1 MVLQFLSRKIA
12 CLSCEDDDSKNHR
25 SPKTFDALL
34 ILSIMIFLRMFFTAK
49 YAKFVLSFFVLGFS
63 FFLVYSLFSGLKKKA
78 FEGLGFDDVQSAEV
92 NIQNLSFVQTEAG
105 LVSWSLDA
113 KGAALTEKGRQGLL
127 KNVSVSIPYGNQQ
140 TLFLKGDEGAV
151 DTEKK
156 EFSLWKNTGLMS
168 VDLKNGYTLRTR
180 GMEWRASQRE
190 IVSQGE
196 AMIMGPQIEIN
207 GNSLRV
213 SVDKQEM
220 IVIGDVRALVY

>member
-1 MVLQFLSRKIA
+1 M
-12 CLSCEDDDSKNHR
+12 
-25 SPKTFDALL
+25 TFDALL
-34 ILSIMIFLRMFFTAK
+34 TMPIMIFLHMFFTQR

-63 FFLVYSLFSGLKKKA
+63 FFLVYSYSLFSGLKKKA
-78 FEGLGFDDVQSAEV
+78 FEDLGFDDVQNAEV

-113 KGAALTEKGRQGLL
+113 KGAALTEKGRRGLL
-127 KNVSVSIPYGNQQ
+127 KDVSVSIPYGNQQ
-140 TLFLKGDEGAV
+140 TLFLEGDEGAV

-168 VDLKNGYTLRTR
+168 VDLKNGYTLHTR
-180 GMEWRASQRE
+180 GLAWHASGRE

-196 AMIMGPQIEIN
+196 AMITGSQIEIN
-207 GNSLRV
+207 GNALRV

>member
-1 MVLQFLSRKIA
+1 MI
-12 CLSCEDDDSKNHR
+12 
-25 SPKTFDALL
+25 FDALL
-34 ILSIMIFLRMFFTAK
+34 ILPIMIFLHMFLTQR

-63 FFLVYSLFSGLKKKA
+63 FFLIYSLFSGLKKKA
-78 FEGLGFDDVQSAEV
+78 FEGLGFDDAQKAEV

-113 KGAALTEKGRQGLL
+113 KGAALTEKGRRGLL
-127 KNVSVSIPYGNQQ
+127 RDVSVAIPYGDEQ
-140 TLFLKGDEGAV
+140 TLYLKGDEGSV

-168 VDLKNGYTLRTR
+168 VDLENGYTLHMR
-180 GMEWRASQRE
+180 GLEWHASQRE

-196 AMIMGPQIEIN
+196 ATITGAEIEIN
-207 GNSLRV
+207 GNALRV

-220 IVIGDVRALVY
+220 VVIGDVRALVH

>member
-1 MVLQFLSRKIA
+1 MI
-12 CLSCEDDDSKNHR
+12 
-25 SPKTFDALL
+25 FDALL
-34 ILSIMIFLRMFFTAK
+34 ILPIMIFLHMFFYQG

-63 FFLVYSLFSGLKKKA
+63 FFLVYSLFSGLKKKV
-78 FEGLGFDDVQSAEV
+78 FEDLGVDDAQNAEV

-113 KGAALTEKGRQGLL
+113 KGAALTEKGRKGLL
-127 KNVSVSIPYGNQQ
+127 RDVSVSIPYGDQQ

-156 EFSLWKNTGLMS
+156 AFSLWKNTGLMS
-168 VDLKNGYTLRTR
+168 VDLENGYTLRTR
-180 GMEWRASQRE
+180 GIEWRASQRE

-196 AMIMGPQIEIN
+196 ATIVGSQIEIN

-220 IVIGDVRALVY
+220 VIIGDVRAVVH